1 MKETFTLSSDSVPG
15 VALRTIEGR
24 DIESLR
30 LWKNA
35 NRASFFFQETIEP
48 EAQRRWFA
56 AYVERPR
63 DFMFVVETG
72 ASDVGCMGFRVLAS
86 GSDVYN
92 VIRGTAGGPP
102 GAMRGALRVMCSFAR
117 SSFAVPV
124 EARVLKSNP
133 AVTWYEK
140 VGFRIATEEDSHYL
154 VRLDEHAF
162 SPVAFFRDERR
173 PGTSSEA

>member
-1 MKETFTLSSDSVPG
+1 MNESFTLSSDSVPG

-56 AYVERPR
+56 AYLERPR
-63 DFMFVVETG
+63 DFMFAIGTG
-72 ASDVGCMGFRVLAS
+72 ASDIGCMGFRVLAS

-92 VIRGTAGGPP
+92 VIRGGAGGPP
-102 GAMRGALRVMCSFAR
+102 GAMTGALRVMCSFAKATFSR
-117 SSFAVPV
+117 S
-124 EARVLKSNP
+124 
-133 AVTWYEK
+133 
-140 VGFRIATEEDSHYL
+140 EEH
-154 VRLDEHAF
+154 
-162 SPVAFFRDERR
+162 
-173 PGTSSEA
+173 TSELQ